1 MSVTVRCTVESMN
14 YSACGLT
21 VGDHF
26 DLSDTGVIVPEGKQF
41 CYFAIANVLP
51 VVLGRLD
58 AAEADHYLRSS
69 PLLACPDA
77 PEAVRMRVS
86 VLDESGV
93 ITSERSAG

>member
-14 YSACGLT
+14 YSACGLE

-26 DLSDTGVIVPEGKQF
+26 DLSATGVVVPEGKKF

-58 AAEADHYLRSS
+58 GAGADDYLSSS

-77 PEAVRMRVS
+77 PEAVRMRVR
-86 VLDESGV
+86 VLDESATPT
-93 ITSERSAG
+93 IERTAG

>member
-14 YSACGLT
+14 YSACGLAI
-21 VGDHF
+21 GDHF
-26 DLSDTGVIVPEGKQF
+26 DLSATGVIVPEGKKF

-58 AAEADHYLRSS
+58 ATDADDYLTAS

-77 PEAVRMRVS
+77 PEAVRMRVR
-86 VLDESGV
+86 VLDDAANPS
-93 ITSERSAG
+93 TERNAG